1 MTQPLAP
8 QAGTAGVWEA
18 LAPQGLP
25 EGLSVA
31 RWTPR
36 TCRLV
41 GAPTCDVTL
50 TCEPHLSCMG
60 CTSNAGRS
68 VIVDMGTLHWQ
79 AWLPTTGSGAG
90 RALLWALV
98 AQAGQHCCSVEQ
110 QADARAGWALA

>member
-1 MTQPLAP
+1 MMTQPPAP

-25 EGLSVA
+25 EGLPVA

-79 AWLPTTGSGAG
+79 A
-90 RALLWALV
+90 
-98 AQAGQHCCSVEQ
+98 
-110 QADARAGWALA
+110 